1 MVVITPA
8 LALGGAQAVMGAL
21 GGFASYRAQ
30 KQDYVNQKAF
40 QGANSQFASWQAGFN
55 KRVTD
60 ANAQYNYWQET
71 VNYNQ
76 NLAYS
81 RSLQNYELLKEIN
94 QAGVVGQTRAAAGAN
109 FALSSDSISQQMSE
123 ASMQDAVAYQQYQV
137 AALKARGTM
146 LASDQE
152 GNSIDRLVNDYA
164 RQVGDYQTIQDIN
177 EGLRTRQYNR
187 QQAGQVAQYLSQ
199 YNSQSFYEAQPYME
213 PIAPFAPLPSLLA
226 APAPTMTGSG
236 PSAGAA
242 ALNIGTGIL
251 GGVQAGFNIHN
262 QMKAYSSSGKGSGP
276 TDYSSVFRK

>member
-1 MVVITPA
+1 MVLPII
-8 LALGGAQAVMGAL
+8 LGAAQAGMGIMGAIT
-21 GGFASYRAQ
+21 GYQAQ
-30 KQDYVNQKAF
+30 KQEYLNQNAF
-40 QGANSQFASWQAGFN
+40 QGANSQFAGWQAGFN

-71 VNYNQ
+71 VNFNQ

-94 QAGVVGQTRAAAGAN
+94 QAEVVGQTRAAAGAN
-109 FALSSDSISQQMSE
+109 FVQSSDALSQQMSE
-123 ASMQDAVAYQQYQV
+123 AAMQDAVAYQQYQV

-146 LASDQE
+146 LARDQE

-199 YNSQSFYEAQPYME
+199 YNSQSFYSAQPYME
-213 PIAPFAPLPSLLA
+213 PIAPFAPLPSLLSA
-226 APAPTMTGSG
+226 AAPTMTGPG
-236 PSAGAA
+236 PSAGAM
-242 ALNIGTGIL
+242 ALGIGTSIL
-251 GGVQAGFNIHN
+251 GGVQTGLSMGG
-262 QMKAYSSSGKGSGP
+262 QLSQYKSSGKGVSSV
-276 TDYSSVFRK
+276 DYSSVFRK

>member
-8 LALGGAQAVMGAL
+8 LAIGGAQALMGVMGAIT
-21 GGFASYRAQ
+21 GGQAK
-30 KQDYVNQKAF
+30 KQEYINQRAF
-40 QGANSQFASWQAGFN
+40 QDANSQYASWQAGFN
-55 KRVTD
+55 RRVTD

-81 RSLQNYELLKEIN
+81 RSLQNYELLKEIR
-94 QAGVVGQTRAAAGAN
+94 QAEVVGQTRAAAGAN
-109 FALSSDSISQQMSE
+109 FVQSSDAISQQMSE
-123 ASMQDAVAYQQYQV
+123 AAMQDAVAYQQYQV
-137 AALKARGTM
+137 AALKARSRV

-164 RQVGDYQTIQDIN
+164 RQVGDYQSIQEIN

-226 APAPTMTGSG
+226 APAPTMTGAA
-236 PSAGAA
+236 PSGAA
-242 ALNIGTGIL
+242 TALNIGTGIL
-251 GGVQAGFNIHN
+251 GGVQAGLSINAQLAQYKN
-262 QMKAYSSSGKGSGP
+262 SGKGGGP
-276 TDYSSVFRK
+276 TARTGI

>member
-8 LALGGAQAVMGAL
+8 LAIGGAQALMGAIS
-21 GGFASYRAQ
+21 GFAGGQAQ
-30 KQDYVNQKAF
+30 KQDYINQRAF
-40 QGANSQFASWQAGFN
+40 QNANSRYASWQAGFN

-76 NLAYS
+76 NLAYT
-81 RSLQNYELLKEIN
+81 RSLRNYELLKEVR
-94 QAGVVGQTRAAAGAN
+94 QAELVGQTRAAAGAS
-109 FALSSDSISQQMSE
+109 FALSSEALNQQMTE

-137 AALKARGTM
+137 AALKARGQA
-146 LASDQE
+146 LAGNQE

-164 RQVGDYQTIQDIN
+164 RQVGDYQTIQAIN

-187 QQAGQVAQYLSQ
+187 AQAGQVAQYLSQ
-199 YNSQSFYEAQPYME
+199 YNSQTFYEAQPYME

-236 PSAGAA
+236 PSGAA
-242 ALNIGTGIL
+242 TALNIGTGIL
-251 GGVQAGFNIHN
+251 GGVQAGMNLSGQLSKYTN
-262 QMKAYSSSGKGSGP
+262 SGKGGGA
-276 TDYSSVFRK
+276 TDYSSVFRR

>member
-94 QAGVVGQTRAAAGAN
+94 QAEVVGQTRAAAGAN

-164 RQVGDYQTIQDIN
+164 RQVGDYQTIQGIN

-276 TDYSSVFRK
+276 TD

>member
-1 MVVITPA
+1 MVLPIIFGA
-8 LALGGAQAVMGAL
+8 AQAGLGILGGIS
-21 GGFASYRAQ
+21 SYQAQ

-40 QGANSQFASWQAGFN
+40 QNANSKYASWQAGFN
-55 KRVTD
+55 RRVTD

-94 QAGVVGQTRAAAGAN
+94 QAEVVGQTRAAAGAN
-109 FALSSDSISQQMSE
+109 FVQSSDALSQQMGE
-123 ASMQDAVAYQQYQV
+123 AAMQDAVAYQQYQV
-137 AALKARGTM
+137 AALKARSRV

-152 GNSIDRLVNDYA
+152 GGSIDRLVNDYA
-164 RQVGDYQTIQDIN
+164 RQVGDYQTIQEIN

-236 PSAGAA
+236 PSGAAA
-242 ALNIGTGIL
+242 ALNIGTSIL
-251 GGVQAGFNIHN
+251 GGVSAGMNMAGQLN
-262 QMKAYSSSGKGSGP
+262 QFKNSGKG
-276 TDYSSVFRK
+276 

>member
-60 ANAQYNYWQET
+60 ANAKYNYWQET

-94 QAGVVGQTRAAAGAN
+94 QAEVVGQTRAAAGAN

-187 QQAGQVAQYLSQ
+187 QQAGQVA
-199 YNSQSFYEAQPYME
+199 
-213 PIAPFAPLPSLLA
+213 
-226 APAPTMTGSG
+226 
-236 PSAGAA
+236 
-242 ALNIGTGIL
+242 
-251 GGVQAGFNIHN
+251 
-262 QMKAYSSSGKGSGP
+262 
-276 TDYSSVFRK
+276 